1 MGRSPGELLIDAASE
16 FTSDGFAQFVQMHDI
31 KVTTISA
38 EAHFQN
44 GKAERHGAVLQ
55 DMLSK
60 FELEHD
66 LNNYK
71 EVQQALW
78 YCTQAKNACGLRKGY
93 APEVLVLGKQ
103 TRLPG
108 SVVDGINLPAHLLAD
123 SDCALGIKFKQQLA
137 FRETARRA
145 YHSADNDAALRR
157 SVLRR
162 ANPHR
167 GSYHPGEWVMVSK
180 QGQGALP
187 GSWLGPMKVIF
198 QENHRTI
205 WITMLSKL
213 YRCAPEH
220 VRPVT
225 AAEAQTIVLTP
236 DDNSSSEIARHL
248 GNIRGQGTVQAI
260 DLTSGSDVGV
270 EPIPPPTVQIPVEN
284 NGGNLEV
291 SPPNSVSDLEVQP
304 DQEPGIEGGSNDI
317 MVNLLAIIPHHQ
329 LMSQFQVMTWM
340 MNWKQ

>member
-1 MGRSPGELLIDAASE
+1 MVSMGRSPGELLIDAASE
-16 FTSDGFAQFVQMHDI
+16 FTSDGFANFVQMHDI

-167 GSYHPGEWVMVSK
+167 GSYHPGEWVMVWK
-180 QGQGALP
+180 QGQLD
-187 GSWLGPMKVIF
+187 GSH
-198 QENHRTI
+198 ESH
-205 WITMLSKL
+205 
-213 YRCAPEH
+213 
-220 VRPVT
+220 
-225 AAEAQTIVLTP
+225 
-236 DDNSSSEIARHL
+236 NSRKSSYHL
-248 GNIRGQGTVQAI
+248 GHHV
-260 DLTSGSDVGV
+260 VK
-270 EPIPPPTVQIPVEN
+270 
-284 NGGNLEV
+284 
-291 SPPNSVSDLEVQP
+291 
-304 DQEPGIEGGSNDI
+304 
-317 MVNLLAIIPHHQ
+317 IIP
-329 LMSQFQVMTWM
+329 LCSRTCSTSDCLRSP
-340 MNWKQ
+340 NNCAYTR